1 MPKSMT
7 AIAVSG
13 LMLFLLSGCSD
24 LKLSN
29 NKVPE
34 YKAGQQGHDITHQVT
49 ERDETNQAGAVGV
62 AVSEVNT
69 GTQPNPGKPNP
80 NAGATTAVKNT
91 STQEIAGAVANSTNG
106 VPQHKH

>member
-1 MPKSMT
+1 MRNSVT

-13 LMLFLLSGCSD
+13 LMLFAISGCSD

-49 ERDETNQAGAVGV
+49 ERDETNQAGAIGV

-69 GTQPNPGKPNP
+69 GAKPNPGKPNA

-91 STQEIAGAVANSTNG
+91 STEEITGAVANSTNG
-106 VPQHKH
+106 VPQHKR